1 MSTIHAAL
9 FAGQGAQAV
18 GMGRDLAEAHPE
30 CGALFDKADAIL
42 GRPLSRIIFEGPIEE
57 LTRSDRC
64 QPAIFVVCQPAVFV
78 VSAAAFTAL
87 RKLAPAAEFSVMAG
101 LSLGEWTALWAA
113 GAVSFED
120 ALRVLEARGRFMQ
133 EACEANPSGM
143 VSLLK
148 LSPADCE
155 AIASETGCAVTNY
168 NAAAQTVLGG
178 THEQVAAAAAA
189 ATAKGGRAIVLKTAG
204 AYHSPFMAP
213 AAEKLAPV
221 LASVE
226 IRAPRTPVLSNFT
239 GRPHGGPEEI
249 RAAMLAQI
257 AHPVRWTDDVAA
269 MTATGATS
277 FVEFGPGAVLTGM
290 LRRALPEASLLNVG
304 TAAQAEAAAAALAPA

>member
-1 MSTIHAAL
+1 MDNKIAAL

-18 GMGRDLAEAHPE
+18 GMGKDLAEAFPE
-30 CGALFDKADAIL
+30 CRALFDEADDIL
-42 GRPLSRIIFEGPIEE
+42 GYRLSEVVFEGPEE
-57 LTRSDRC
+57 RLTKTDVC
-64 QPAIFVVCQPAVFV
+64 QPAIFVA
-78 VSAAAFTAL
+78 SAAAYVAL
-87 RKLAPAAEFSVMAG
+87 RRFAPNAAFGAMAG
-101 LSLGEWTALWAA
+101 LSLGEWTALWAG
-113 GAVSFED
+113 GAVSFAD
-120 ALRVLEARGRFMQ
+120 AVRVLEARGRFMQ

-143 VSLLK
+143 VSVLK

-155 AIASETGCAVTNY
+155 AIAAETGCAVTNY

-189 ATAKGGRAIVLKTAG
+189 AAGKGGRAVVLKTAG

-221 LASVE
+221 LAAAA
-226 IRAPRTPVLSNFT
+226 IKAPEVPVFSNYT
-239 GRPHGGPEEI
+239 GTAHGGPDEI

-269 MTATGATS
+269 MTAAGATS

-290 LRRALPEASLLNVG
+290 LRRALPGAALHNVG
-304 TAAQAEAAAAALAPA
+304 TAAQAEAAAAALSQA

>member
-1 MSTIHAAL
+1 MDSAKAAL

-18 GMGRDLAEAHPE
+18 GMGKDLAEAFPS
-30 CGALFDKADAIL
+30 CKALFDEADSIL
-42 GRPLSRIIFEGPIEE
+42 GRQLSKTVFEGPAEA
-57 LTRSDRC
+57 LVRTDVC
-64 QPAIFVVCQPAVFV
+64 QPAIFVA
-78 VSAAAFTAL
+78 SAAAFTAL
-87 RKLAPAAEFSVMAG
+87 RETAPGVSFGVAAG

-113 GAVSFED
+113 GAVSFAD
-120 ALRVLEARGRFMQ
+120 AVRILEARGRFMQ

-143 VSLLK
+143 VSILK
-148 LSPADCE
+148 LDPAACE
-155 AIASETGCAVTNY
+155 AIAAETGCAVTNY

-189 ATAKGGRAIVLKTAG
+189 ATAKGGRAVVLKTAG

-221 LASVE
+221 LAAAKIE
-226 IRAPRTPVLSNFT
+226 TPAIQVLSNYT
-239 GRPHGGPEEI
+239 GKPHGSPDEI

-257 AHPVRWTDDVAA
+257 AHPVRWTDCTAA
-269 MTATGATS
+269 MTAAGSST

-290 LRRALPEASLLNVG
+290 LKRAVPGATFHNVCSAASV
-304 TAAQAEAAAAALAPA
+304 AAAAAALA

>member
-30 CGALFDKADAIL
+30 CRALFEEADEIL
-42 GRPLSRIIFEGPIEE
+42 GRPLSRTVFEGPIEE
-57 LTRSDRC
+57 LTRTDVC
-64 QPAIFVVCQPAVFV
+64 QPAIFVA
-78 VSAAAFTAL
+78 SAAAFTAL
-87 RKLAPAAEFSVMAG
+87 RKLAPAAEFAVLAG

-113 GAVSFED
+113 GAVSFAD
-120 ALRVLEARGRFMQ
+120 AVRILEARGRFMQ

-143 VSLLK
+143 VSVLK

-155 AIASETGCAVTNY
+155 AIAAETGCAVTNY

-221 LASVE
+221 LAAAE
-226 IRAPRTPVLSNFT
+226 LRAPRVPVLSNFT
-239 GRPHGGPEEI
+239 GRPHGGPDEI
-249 RAAMLAQI
+249 RESMLAQI

-269 MTATGATS
+269 MTAAGATS

-290 LRRALPEASLLNVG
+290 LRRALPGAALHNVG
-304 TAAQAEAAAAALAPA
+304 TAAQAEAAAASLSQA